1 MTDTADTDMF
11 RKQVPVLIRNAWI
24 NGKLQEMY
32 LEDGKIAAISEKIA
46 DHDAEFIIDADKA
59 TVLPGLV
66 NMHTHAAMELLR
78 GYADDMELFEW
89 LSTKIWPTEAHLNAE
104 DTYAGVK
111 LACLEMIRTG
121 TTAFNDMYF
130 RMEAGAKAVD
140 EMGIRGCLTYCTIDN
155 GNHDKLMD
163 EERITKETV
172 SNIRKMNN
180 PRITSGVGPHAVYTV
195 CEEGLSWCAEYA
207 EKENLQVHI
216 HVSETEQEV
225 KDCVAAHGMSPVKW
239 LEHCGVLSDRCVAAH
254 CCYLDSQDIAIFAKH
269 GVTAVNNPVSNMKL
283 AGARAIPYEEMKK
296 AGVNVALGTDGA
308 SSNNALDMFTEMKTA
323 AILQKFY
330 WKDPTAMP
338 AADALKMATE
348 NGAKALGIHA
358 GVLAPGYL
366 ADVILVGRNPSAV
379 PRFSAESNAVY
390 ATSGMA
396 VNTTICNGEILM
408 YDGFIPGAE
417 EIMEEAEK
425 AAFALTERARA
436 AMQ

>member
-1 MTDTADTDMF
+1 MTDTTDMF
-11 RKQVPVLIRNAWI
+11 RKQVPILIRNAWI

-32 LEDGKIAAISEKIA
+32 LEDGKIAAIGEKIA

-59 TVLPGLV
+59 TALPGMI

-78 GYADDMELFEW
+78 GYADDMQLFEW
-89 LSTKIWPTEAHLNAE
+89 LSTKIWPTEAHLTEA
-104 DTYAGVK
+104 DIYAGVK

-121 TTAFNDMYF
+121 TTTFNDMYF
-130 RMEAGAKAVD
+130 KMEQGAKAVD
-140 EMGIRGCLTYCTIDN
+140 ETGIRACLSYCMID
-155 GNHDKLMD
+155 GGDHAKFESEARVMQD
-163 EERITKETV
+163 TV
-172 SNIRKMNN
+172 ANIRKMNN
-180 PRITSGVGPHAVYTV
+180 PRIMAGVSPHAVYTV
-195 CEEGLSWCAEYA
+195 SEEGLRWCAEYTA
-207 EKENLQVHI
+207 KENLPLHI

-239 LEHCGVLSDRCVAAH
+239 LEHCDVLSERCAAAH
-254 CCYLDSQDIAIFAKH
+254 CCYLDSEDIAIFAKH
-269 GVTAVNNPVSNMKL
+269 GVTAVNNPISNMKL
-283 AGARAIPYEEMKK
+283 AGGRAIPYQEMKK
-296 AGVNVALGTDGA
+296 AGVNVTLGTDGA

-323 AILQKFY
+323 AVLQKFY

-338 AADALKMATE
+338 AGDALWMATE

-366 ADVILVGRNPSAV
+366 ADVILIGRNPSTV

-396 VNTTICNGEILM
+396 VSTTICNGEILM

>member
-1 MTDTADTDMF
+1 MTDTTDTDMF
-11 RKQVPVLIRNAWI
+11 RKQVPILIRNAWI

-32 LEDGKIAAISEKIA
+32 LEDGKISAISEKIT

-59 TVLPGLV
+59 TALPGMI

-78 GYADDMELFEW
+78 GYADDMQLFEW
-89 LSTKIWPTEAHLNAE
+89 LSTKIWPTEAHLS
-104 DTYAGVK
+104 DYDFYIGVK

-130 RMEAGAKAVD
+130 GIEHEARAVD
-140 EMGIRGCLTYCTIDN
+140 EMGIRACLQYGFID
-155 GNHDKLMD
+155 GGSHEKF
-163 EERITKETV
+163 EAESRITREAVTH
-172 SNIRKMNN
+172 IRKLNN
-180 PRITSGVGPHAVYTV
+180 PRIIPAVSPHAVYTV
-195 CEEGLSWCAEYA
+195 SEEGLRWCAEYA
-207 EKENLQVHI
+207 AKENLLLHI

-225 KDCVAAHGMSPVKW
+225 KDCIDAHGMRPPKW
-239 LEHCGVLSDRCVAAH
+239 LEECGILSNRCIAAH
-254 CCYLDSQDIAIFAKH
+254 SCYLDADDIALYAKY

-283 AGARAIPYEEMKK
+283 AGGRAIPYNELKA

-330 WKDPTAMP
+330 WKDPTVMP
-338 AADALKMATE
+338 AADVLKMATE

-366 ADVILVGRNPSAV
+366 ADVILVGRNPSTV
-379 PRFSAESNAVY
+379 PRFNAESNAVY

-396 VNTTICNGEILM
+396 VTTTICNGEILM
-408 YDGFIPGAE
+408 HDGFIPGAE
-417 EIMEEAEK
+417 EIMDEAEK
-425 AAFALTERARA
+425 AAFALTERAKA
-436 AMQ
+436 AM